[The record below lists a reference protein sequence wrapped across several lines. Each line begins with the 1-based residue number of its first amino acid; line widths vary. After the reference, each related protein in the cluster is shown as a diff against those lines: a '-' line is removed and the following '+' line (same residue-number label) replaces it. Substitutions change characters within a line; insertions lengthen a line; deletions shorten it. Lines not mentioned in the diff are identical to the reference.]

1 MEKLRLNESY
11 SNEEETCYK
20 IYTNFDSSDEEE
32 MRFFKKRNIN
42 NIISSDSDSDID
54 KCNSDSEYNEDINEI
69 LRELVI
75 EEEKKVDDTES
86 AIQFNS
92 FIRQLPDD
100 INPHDIFSLFV
111 DDDIINLLALETI
124 DAKIKLTNPDE
135 IKKFLGL
142 ILWIGFVKA
151 NPIANY

>member
-1 MEKLRLNESY
+1 
-11 SNEEETCYK
+11 
-20 IYTNFDSSDEEE
+20 

-86 AIQFNS
+86 AIQFSKWSEFSGRQKS
-92 FIRQLPDD
+92 FS
-100 INPHDIFSLFV
+100 FSETA
-111 DDDIINLLALETI
+111 LLDNYLTI
-124 DAKIKLTNPDE
+124 LIHM
-135 IKKFLGL
+135 IYFLYL
-142 ILWIGFVKA
+142 LMMT
-151 NPIANY
+151 